1 MTAEGL
7 GADWPGADL
16 ALLYILAILG
26 IYAASTTTLARN
38 ARLTARSL

>member
-26 IYAASTTTLARN
+26 VAAAGITTLARN
-38 ARLTARSL
+38 ASLKARSQ